1 MKLKVLQTLVV
12 IIGIIFLSQ
21 CSDIKKIEVLT
32 NNPSQ
37 YQKVEMD
44 IYLKAE
50 WENPNDAEEISLD
63 MIVHSPSGNEQK
75 VPCFYF
81 TGESGEKSQWKVRY
95 TPAEVGEYR
104 YHFVL
109 SQKNETNVETKAAN
123 FSVNESDGKGI
134 LHVNDLWTLR
144 YDNGELFRGIGE
156 NICWE
161 SRDFDDSKY
170 FQKLHEESK
179 FNYEYMIRKLAANGG
194 NFFRTWMIYWNLPVD
209 WKMVKNN
216 QRYTNSETLYNDSG
230 TRKMDR
236 LVELCDSLNVHIMVA
251 LESHAGM
258 MGQGWELNSYNIKNG
273 GTAITQEEFFTLE
286 SAKKQYKNKLRYMV
300 ARYGYS
306 PAIGAWEFF
315 NEIDNVMYNRGEE
328 FFIKDEIITQ
338 WHDEM
343 STYLKEIDPYEHI
356 VTTSVSHREVAG
368 MYALKNIDIN
378 QRHIYRQTDKIP
390 NLIKDGAEKYDK
402 PFVIGEFG
410 YEWDWSKNFNDF
422 AEDMDGDFKKGLWYG
437 LFNPTPILPMSW
449 WWEFFE
455 DRDIMSYFK
464 NVKEISD
471 EMLVS
476 GNGEFQQ
483 ITIESNQKSLTIF
496 GVQCGEKIYTY
507 IISQDDNEKSV
518 DLIYP
523 GYNSLI
529 SGLQYFDCETGNYHP
544 VKDENLSGNSLKMQ
558 DEELP
563 LKTGVVLIISLKQE

>member
-179 FNYEYMIRKLAANGG
+179 FNYEYMIRKLTANGG